1 MTRLTRSLGV
11 LAAALALTGC
21 ASLRDPF
28 VQFLNDSSTTTE
40 IKTRLAMDAR
50 PGTITSIGVDTSED
64 MVRLTGTVADEAERQ
79 RVEAIARNVAGDN
92 RVISEL
98 RVATSPAAAPRAQKE

>member
-11 LAAALALTGC
+11 LAATLVLTGC

-28 VQFLNDSSTTTE
+28 VQFMNDSSTTTE
-40 IKTRLAMDAR
+40 IKTRLAMDA
-50 PGTITSIGVDTSED
+50 PTSVATIGVHTTDD
-64 MVRLTGTVADEAERQ
+64 MVRLTGTVPDEAERQ
-79 RVEAIARNVAGDN
+79 RVEAVVRNIAGDN

-98 RVATSPAAAPRAQKE
+98 KVAGSPAASPRAQKE